1 MKKNENMISFVLGI
15 ISAVLSGLT
24 FLIVL
29 FFAEL
34 TEDGGLGFQSMLVIL
49 GLVFNILSLV
59 WANSNTKKMR
69 FGLNVSGILYLFGG
83 GFFAII
89 NAILAIIAGC
99 VVKVNKKDELKFNV
113 MDKTIDL
120 GSIVKGK

>member
-1 MKKNENMISFVLGI
+1 MKRNENMISFVLGI

-24 FLIVL
+24 LFIVL
-29 FFAEL
+29 LFAGL
-34 TEDGGLGFQSMLVIL
+34 MDDGGLGFQSILVLL
-49 GLVFNILSLV
+49 GIVLNIVSLV
-59 WANSNTKKMR
+59 WANTNTRKFR
-69 FGLNVSGILYLFGG
+69 LGLIVSGILYLFGG

-99 VVKVNKKDELKFNV
+99 VVKVNKKDNLKFTF

-120 GSIVKGK
+120 GSIAKSK

>member
-24 FLIVL
+24 FLIIL
-29 FFAEL
+29 FFAGL

-69 FGLNVSGILYLFGG
+69 FGLIVSGILYLFGG

>member
-69 FGLNVSGILYLFGG
+69 FGLIVSGILYLFWRRV
-83 GFFAII
+83 
-89 NAILAIIAGC
+89 LRYY
-99 VVKVNKKDELKFNV
+99 
-113 MDKTIDL
+113 
-120 GSIVKGK
+120 

>member
-1 MKKNENMISFVLGI
+1 MISFVLGI

-59 WANSNTKKMR
+59 WANSNTKKCD
-69 FGLNVSGILYLFGG
+69 LDSLYQGYCTFFGG

>member
-1 MKKNENMISFVLGI
+1 MISFVLGI

-69 FGLNVSGILYLFGG
+69 FGLIVSGILYLFGG

>member
-29 FFAEL
+29 FFAGL

-69 FGLNVSGILYLFGG
+69 FGLIVSGILYLFGG

-99 VVKVNKKDELKFNV
+99 VVKKKKKDELKFNV

>member
-1 MKKNENMISFVLGI
+1 MISFVLGI

-69 FGLNVSGILYLFGG
+69 FRLIVSGILYLFGG

>member
-59 WANSNTKKMR
+59 WANSNTKK
-69 FGLNVSGILYLFGG
+69 
-83 GFFAII
+83 
-89 NAILAIIAGC
+89 NAIWTHCIRDIVPFL
-99 VVKVNKKDELKFNV
+99 EE
-113 MDKTIDL
+113 
-120 GSIVKGK
+120 GSSLLLMPF

>member
-1 MKKNENMISFVLGI
+1 MYQGYC
-15 ISAVLSGLT
+15 T
-24 FLIVL
+24 F
-29 FFAEL
+29 
-34 TEDGGLGFQSMLVIL
+34 
-49 GLVFNILSLV
+49 
-59 WANSNTKKMR
+59 
-69 FGLNVSGILYLFGG
+69 FGG

>member
-69 FGLNVSGILYLFGG
+69 FGLIVSGILYLFGG

>member
-15 ISAVLSGLT
+15 ISAVL

-29 FFAEL
+29 FFAGL

-69 FGLNVSGILYLFGG
+69 FGLIVSGILYLFGG